1 MAFIC
6 LSGSHFMK
14 HKGEIIMSQDIQK
27 IESPIMEGVK
37 KNAGLTIATG
47 IIMMLMGL
55 LAMGSPF
62 IAGLSVAVM
71 VGVVLIIGG
80 IGQLVFAF
88 RTSKQILT
96 IIFGVLTVIVGIY
109 MLSNPSAALATLTVF
124 LAAYLIVSGI
134 FEAMMSFQV
143 KPDKGW
149 GWALFSGIL
158 SVLLGVMIWS
168 QFPLSG
174 AWAIGILVG
183 VRLFFS
189 GWTLLMFGFGVR
201 QMTRV

>member
-1 MAFIC
+1 
-6 LSGSHFMK
+6 
-14 HKGEIIMSQDIQK
+14 MSQDIQK

-96 IIFGVLTVIVGIY
+96 II
-109 MLSNPSAALATLTVF
+109 LAF
-124 LAAYLIVSGI
+124 
-134 FEAMMSFQV
+134 
-143 KPDKGW
+143 
-149 GWALFSGIL
+149 
-158 SVLLGVMIWS
+158 
-168 QFPLSG
+168 
-174 AWAIGILVG
+174 
-183 VRLFFS
+183 
-189 GWTLLMFGFGVR
+189 
-201 QMTRV
+201 